1 MQHGLI
7 RALVLAQIIA
17 PISVRAQVVAAPG
30 GPNVVQTANGLQ
42 QVNITTPTAAGVS
55 KNVYSQFDVPR
66 QGVILNNSPTIVN
79 TQQAGYVNGNP
90 NLARDQAAR
99 VILNQVNSNSPSQLR
114 GYLEVA
120 GKAAQVVVANSA
132 GIMVDGGG
140 FINTTRAVLT
150 TGIPIMGAD
159 GSLAGYQVNGGRLVV
174 QGDGLNA
181 ANVDQVDLIARAV
194 QVNAALHAKQLN
206 VVTGANRVDHE
217 TLALQKTTGDGA
229 APDVAVD
236 VGQLG
241 GMYAQRIFLVGTEN
255 GVGVSNKGVIA
266 AQAGD
271 LTLTT
276 EGKLV
281 TTGKLDATGN
291 ARLNALT
298 GIDNRGSVYAGGLTD
313 IRTGGL
319 LDNSGVLSAAGNLI
333 AQAAGLTSGGTLGAG
348 IDSTGQA
355 TLAGNLSVTASGK
368 VIATGRNVARGDMT
382 FVAGALDLSGSR
394 TDASQSLSLTS
405 RAGDIDLQRA
415 IVTASNALS
424 VKAAQGLLNANG
436 VLSADTIT
444 LAALGRI
451 DNTDAQTAARTR
463 LDVTGGSLD
472 NQRGLLQS
480 GGLLKVRGASLNNT
494 AGRVV
499 SLGGDGTSIDI
510 DGELRNAA
518 GTNGLGAPGGVI
530 GTNGD
535 LRLHA
540 GSLIN
545 AAQLVAGTTMTLTSG
560 QLDNTNG
567 ALSSEKIDV
576 SVDSVLT
583 NRQGA
588 ISATTSTL
596 RAGQLVNDHGLIDA
610 GTLSLTVLG
619 DASNRSGEIKQ
630 YGDSA
635 QTVKVGGVLDNN
647 AGTVAT
653 KASGLTLNVG
663 QLVNDQGKISHLGS
677 GTLSVVSTGDVTN
690 LTGLLGSLGALRIS
704 AARIDNTGGEL
715 SAGDSVWLTAA
726 ANIVNRS
733 GGAVYGANSLTVSAS
748 TDIYNTAGS
757 MQSGGT
763 VKLDANGTLTNTGG
777 RISAN
782 GAHDAL
788 TVTVG
793 SLVNATG
800 QLTNAGDGD
809 TSVTAA
815 RDVGNAGGTIGGNG
829 KLSVNAASL
838 SNSAGGKIIGGADVL
853 LGVVGL
859 LDNSAGQLFG
869 GNSLTATQ
877 ATARLN
883 NAGGTIESR
892 GDVSL
897 QVASLDN
904 ASGIIRSNRDVGVG
918 GAMNGAGHM
927 TAGRNLTLAAVGD
940 YVNASANRLRADGM
954 LKLTSTGRFTNDGTL
969 TAPGTLDVQAAQ
981 IVNSANGSI
990 NAATTQLSAAGLFSN
1005 SGSIG
1010 GDTVRLKANYFFN
1023 GYGVLGNDVQI
1034 NAVDIE
1040 NNSASA
1046 IMGGARRLALYA
1058 SNSVS
1063 NYDGAL
1069 LYSMGDIEIARDGT
1083 RDGQGL
1089 LANQMALLTNRSA
1102 SIVADGNLDI
1112 AARVINNSRTS
1123 IVTQPGTPQS
1133 TTQSFSLYTAGLT
1146 GGDETMMHMSLTFP
1160 EWFWSGGRAPISSS
1174 LLQTL
1179 ARPLA
1184 VDIPKSQ
1191 VTNLDLA
1198 AKTFSLTKP
1207 LEESYQDMT
1216 TQGQGPCDDHG
1227 QCAST
1232 TKTRDVGT
1240 NPTQYFNS
1248 IVDNADSYRVVFW
1261 PDWDPNT
1268 MIRPDQAISRGDL
1281 GIDQRDYNEI
1291 ARVVTTTRTRDELIS
1306 ASPEAKLQAQGSIR
1320 INADGGAINNQSST
1334 MTAGGDLIRRAT
1346 GGSVNDV
1353 GITLQETV
1361 TQTQTST
1368 FYWHQKSGGDSDQQT
1383 VAYPVTPLP
1392 PTTLASLPAIAVGN
1406 QSVQSSGRNITVSS
1420 VDRSGNTVG
1429 SAGVTG
1435 GNATGTQ
1442 LGNLSGAVAN
1452 RQTLGSSAQAIPG
1465 LTLPKNALFQLRSA
1479 PGQTYLVATDSRFT
1493 DYGKFI
1499 SSDYM
1504 LTGLNLD
1511 PQTTQKRIGD
1521 GFYETQLVRDQIT
1534 ALTGKTLLAGYTNYL
1549 DEYTALLNNGVT
1561 YGKQFGLNVG
1571 VALSEAQM
1579 KQLTSDMVWLVSQ
1592 DVTLPD
1598 GSVQSVLVPQVYLA
1612 QANTVDLTNTGALV
1626 VGGSVKLAATGDV
1639 QNSGQ
1644 IVSNTATTILGD
1656 AIVNLGVMGSGGTTS
1671 LTSLGDIR
1679 NTGGRI
1685 GGKDVVVKAG
1695 RDVINE
1701 STTLIQTAG
1710 TDTGDFTSKATAT
1723 GVGAVGIISAS
1734 NSATVVADRDVTLNA
1749 GAIASDGA
1757 VMVAAGRDVN
1767 LNTVALTQSQ
1777 TVGTSDGQN
1786 GGHDVVTQ
1794 QVGSAISAGGNLATA
1809 SGRDTTLSGA
1819 TIAAGGSASV
1829 LAGNDVTITAVKDS
1843 HAHDERSFGGSLQF
1857 TKSSFDEAANGASVS
1872 AGNNV
1877 LIGAGQTSAVNGVLG
1892 AYQVS
1897 PVAASSGSGNLTV
1910 LGSSVSSQGTGTVA
1924 LAATGDVKIGTVSE
1938 THDSSSWQHDSS
1950 SGFLSKTEE
1959 TSEAR
1964 SHKTIAVGSTVS
1976 GDSVGIAA
1984 GKDLIVSGSTVVG
1997 TNDVALQAGRDLR
2010 IETAEN
2016 VSESSTFY
2024 EKKSSGLGSSGGAGI
2039 SYGKNEQRDWTNDS
2053 SVTQT
2058 GSLVGSLNG
2067 NVSMVAGNDL
2077 LVRGS
2082 DIMAGKD
2089 ITGIGQNVT
2098 IESAVERE
2106 HHDETHEFKSSGF
2119 TLAVKSPVIDAI
2131 QNVTNQVSA
2140 AANSGGDARVS
2151 ALRGYAAA
2159 SGAVGALGEANGALG
2174 ALAAGKTP
2182 EAKIELSWGS
2192 SSSRSTSSVD
2202 STKNVSSNIKAGGTA
2217 AFIATGDAASGKGN
2231 VNIVGSNI
2239 DAKDVLLQANNQVNV
2254 LSSKDTE
2261 STRSENESKSGS
2273 FGVSYGTSGWG
2284 ASASFSKSSGDA
2296 NSDSTFQ
2303 NNSHINASNTAVI
2316 VSGGDTNIVG
2326 ANVNADKVI
2335 ARVGG
2340 NLNIASVQDTSESSA
2355 HQESMGGG
2363 LSVSMGGASGSFSYS
2378 RGNASGNYA
2387 GVVEQSGIQAGTG
2400 GFDVNVAGNTD
2411 LKGAYIA
2418 STAAPSKNQLTTG
2431 TLTFSDIENHSDY
2444 SANSFGFGGGFTVGN
2459 GGANERR
2466 TGPSSGKNTGGISPM
2481 LPQSESGSERGTT
2494 RSAVSDGS
2502 ITLTNG
2508 SSQTQDL
2515 ASLNRDTSNLNET
2528 VTRTP
2533 DLQKLLGDQSRLMAA
2548 ATAAGEAVARD
2559 IGTYADKK
2567 AKEAGDLAKKTSD
2580 PELKAQYEQE
2590 AKDWAEG
2597 GDYRTAMHAAGGAI
2611 VAGLG
2616 GGNALGG
2623 ALGAGLTSKLGKEL
2637 NDLSDKI
2644 RDSHPTGNADVDQA
2658 LAQIVASGVGTV
2670 VGAAAGGS
2678 SGAFAGF
2685 NVDRFN
2691 RQLHPTEEQ
2700 KLKQL
2705 QQGKSP
2711 EEQYRL
2717 AAASCALVR
2726 CADGVPDS
2734 DPNKIVLLKL
2744 QLDGGKY
2751 TSEQDLLKRA
2761 GAFEGYTSVD
2771 ILNDKYD
2778 RYQISNRAVGAVQGV
2793 TNAAMAAASLGASC
2807 SSLVA
2812 CGAGAV
2818 IAVAALDY
2826 SKAGFNQ
2833 LIDGNV
2839 ASTYGEQALQSLGLG
2854 PRTAA
2859 LTYAAL
2865 TLGAASTGAIVG
2877 NQAGKQASAL
2887 NDAARLTYTNE
2898 KFIAQGVQPTTAVM
2912 QTSQAQAIV
2921 DAYVAAGLP
2930 VDKAQGFAQN
2940 LINTG
2945 TTLPTALT
2953 ASSDTEL
2960 IKIVPKAIGGGDVI
2974 KNTSPYF
2981 MTRAEYDSLS
2991 KLPPDM
2997 IAAKLGL
3004 PAEQAI
3010 RGSQLGFDVYSMT
3023 PQPGSMPTVF
3033 TSLIAPIKQG
3043 AYSAVGGSQQV
3054 LVPNRSQWTDPNAN
3068 KIGEIRGLR

>member
-1 MQHGLI
+1 MKSQVNRRAHGVIRGNRAEGGLQRAMV
-7 RALVLAQIIA
+7 RALVLAQVVA
-17 PISVRAQVVAAPG
+17 PVSVRAQVVAAPG
-30 GPNVVQTANGLQ
+30 ANAPGVVQTANGLQ
-42 QVNITTPTAAGVS
+42 QVNITAPTAAGVS

-150 TGIPIMGAD
+150 TGIPIMGGD
-159 GSLAGYQVNGGRLVV
+159 GSLAGYQVNGGRLVI

-206 VVTGANRVDHE
+206 VVTGTNRVDHE
-217 TLALQKTTGDGA
+217 TLAVQKTAGDGV

-281 TTGKLDATGN
+281 STGKIEATGN
-291 ARLNALT
+291 VGLNARA
-298 GIDNRGSVYAGGLTD
+298 GIDNQGNVYAGGLAD
-313 IRTGGL
+313 IRSGGI
-319 LDNSGVLSAAGNLI
+319 LDNSGVLSASGNLI
-333 AQAAGLTSGGTLGAG
+333 AQAAGLTSRGTLGAG
-348 IDSTGQA
+348 IDTAGQP
-355 TLAGNLSVTASGK
+355 TLTGNLSVTASGK
-368 VIATGRNVARGDMT
+368 VVATGRNVARGDMT
-382 FVAGALDLSGSR
+382 FVADALDLSGSR

-415 IVTASNALS
+415 IVAASNALS
-424 VKAAQGLLNANG
+424 VKAAQGVLNANG
-436 VLSADTIT
+436 ALAADTIT
-444 LAALGRI
+444 LTALGSI

-463 LDVTGGSLD
+463 LDVTGASLD
-472 NQRGLLQS
+472 NQRGLMQS

-499 SLGGDGTSIDI
+499 SLGGDGNSIDI

-518 GTNGLGAPGGVI
+518 GTNGLGAAGGVI

-545 AAQLVAGTTMTLTSG
+545 AAQLVAATTMTLTSG

-567 ALSSEKIDV
+567 TLSGAQIDV
-576 SVDSVLT
+576 SADGALT
-583 NRQGA
+583 NRQGV

-596 RAGQLVNDHGLIDA
+596 RAGKLVNDHGLIDA
-610 GTLSLTVLG
+610 DTLSLSVSG

-630 YGDSA
+630 YGDSG
-635 QTVKVGGVLDNN
+635 QTIKVDGALDNS

-653 KASGLTLNVG
+653 KAAELALNVG
-663 QLVNDQGKISHLGS
+663 QLVNDQGKISHLGN

-690 LTGLLGSLGALRIS
+690 LAGLLGSLGALRIS

-733 GGAVYGANSLTVSAS
+733 GGVVYGANSLTVSAS
-748 TDIYNTAGS
+748 TDIDNTAGS
-757 MQSGGT
+757 MQSGGAI
-763 VKLDANGTLTNTGG
+763 KLNANGTLTNIGG

-782 GAHDAL
+782 GAHDTL
-788 TVTVG
+788 TVAVG
-793 SLVNATG
+793 SVANASG

-809 TSVTAA
+809 TTVTAV
-815 RDVGNAGGTIGGNG
+815 RDVSNAGGTIGGNG
-829 KLSVNAASL
+829 KLNVNAASL
-838 SNSAGGKIIGGADVL
+838 SNIAGGKIIGGADVL

-869 GNSLTATQ
+869 GMSLTVTQ

-904 ASGIIRSNRDVGVG
+904 GSGVIRSNRDVGVG
-918 GAMNGAGHM
+918 GAMNGAGQM
-927 TAGRNLTLAAVGD
+927 TAGRNLTLAAIGD
-940 YVNASANRLRADGM
+940 YVNASANRLRADGI

-981 IVNSANGSI
+981 IVNNANGSI
-990 NAATTQLSAAGLFSN
+990 NATTTQLSAASLFSN
-1005 SGSIG
+1005 TGNIS

-1034 NAVDIE
+1034 DAVDIE
-1040 NNSASA
+1040 NSSASA

-1069 LYSMGDIEIARDGT
+1069 LYSTGDIEIARDGT

-1102 SIVADGNLDI
+1102 NIVADGNLDI

-1133 TTQSFSLYTAGLT
+1133 TTQGFSLYTAGLT
-1146 GGDETMMHMSLTFP
+1146 GGDETLMHMSLTFP

-1179 ARPLA
+1179 ARPLT

-1191 VTNLDLA
+1191 VTNVNLA

-1232 TKTRDVGT
+1232 TKTRDVGK

-1248 IVDNADSYRVVFW
+1248 IVDNGDSYRVVFW

-1291 ARVVTTTRTRDELIS
+1291 TRIVTTTRTRDELIS

-1334 MTAGGDLIRRAT
+1334 MTAGRDLIRRAT

-1406 QSVQSSGRNITVSS
+1406 QSVQSTGRNITVSS
-1420 VDRSGNTVG
+1420 VDPSGNTVG

-1435 GNATGTQ
+1435 GNAAGTQ

-1534 ALTGKTLLAGYTNYL
+1534 ALTGKTLLAGYTNHL

-1561 YGKQFGLNVG
+1561 YGKQFGLSVG
-1571 VALSEAQM
+1571 VGLSDAQM

-1626 VGGSVKLAATGDV
+1626 SGGSVKLAATGDV
-1639 QNSGQ
+1639 NNSGQ
-1644 IVSNTATTILGD
+1644 IVSDTATTILGD
-1656 AIVNLGVMGSGGTTS
+1656 AIVNLGVIGSGGTTALS
-1671 LTSLGDIR
+1671 SLGDIR

-1685 GGKDVVVKAG
+1685 GGKDVVVQAG
-1695 RDVINE
+1695 RDLINE
-1701 STTLIQTAG
+1701 STTLTQTAG
-1710 TDTGDFTSKATAT
+1710 TDNGGSFTSSASAT
-1723 GVGAVGIISAS
+1723 GIGAVGIISGS
-1734 NSATVVADRDVTLNA
+1734 NSATAVAARDVTLNA

-1757 VMVAAGRDVN
+1757 VVVAAGRDIN
-1767 LNTVALTQSQ
+1767 ANTLTVGQSQ
-1777 TVGTSDGQN
+1777 IVGTTDGQN
-1786 GGHDVVTQ
+1786 GGRDVIVQ
-1794 QVGSAISAGGNLATA
+1794 NVGSAISAGGNLTTV
-1809 SGRDTTLSGA
+1809 SGRDTTLSG
-1819 TIAAGGSASV
+1819 TTVAAGGNATV
-1829 LAGNDVTITAVKDS
+1829 LAGNDVTVTAVKDS
-1843 HAHDERSFGGSLQF
+1843 HTHDERSFGGTLQY
-1857 TKSSFDEAANGASVS
+1857 TKSSLDEAVNGASVS
-1872 AGNNV
+1872 GGNHV
-1877 LIGAGQTSAVNGVLG
+1877 LIGAGQASAVGGVLG
-1892 AYQVS
+1892 AYQIS
-1897 PVAASSGSGNLTV
+1897 PVAASSGTGNLSV
-1910 LGSSVSSQGTGTVA
+1910 LGSSVSSQGNGTIA
-1924 LAATGDVKIGTVSE
+1924 LAATGDVNIGTVTE
-1938 THDSSSWQHDSS
+1938 THDSRNWQHDSS

-1959 TSEAR
+1959 TSSSS
-1964 SHKTIAVGSTVS
+1964 SHQTIAVGSTVS
-1976 GDSVGIAA
+1976 GNAVGVSA
-1984 GKDLIVSGSTVVG
+1984 GQDLVVSGSTVVG
-1997 TNDVALQAGRDLR
+1997 TQDVALQAGRDVR
-2010 IETAEN
+2010 IESAQN
-2016 VSESSTFY
+2016 ESQSSSFY
-2024 EKKSSGLGSSGGAGI
+2024 EKKSSGLGSSGGVGI
-2039 SYGKNEQRDWTNDS
+2039 SYGKNEQRDQTNDS

-2058 GSLVGSLNG
+2058 GSMVGSLNG
-2067 NVSMVAGNDL
+2067 NVSIVAGNDL
-2077 LVRGS
+2077 RVRGS
-2082 DIMAGKD
+2082 DIMAAGD

-2098 IESAVERE
+2098 IESALNQQ
-2106 HHDETHEFKSSGF
+2106 HHDEMHEFKSSGF
-2119 TLAVKSPVIDAI
+2119 TLAVKSPVIDAV
-2131 QNVTNQVSA
+2131 QNVTNQVKA
-2140 AANSGGDARVS
+2140 AVDSGGDARVS

-2159 SGAVGALGEANGALG
+2159 SGAVGAFGEAKGALSM
-2174 ALAAGKTP
+2174 LEAGKTP
-2182 EAKIELSWGS
+2182 EAKVELSFGS

-2202 STKNVSSNIKAGGTA
+2202 TTQNVSSNIRSGGTT
-2217 AFIATGDAASGKGN
+2217 AFVATGDAASGKGN
-2231 VNIVGSNI
+2231 VNIIGSNI
-2239 DAKDVLLQANNQVNV
+2239 DAKDVLLQANNQVNI

-2261 STRSENESKSGS
+2261 STRSDNESKGGS
-2273 FGVSYGTSGWG
+2273 FGVSFGTSGWG
-2284 ASASFSKSSGDA
+2284 VSASFSKSNGDA

-2326 ANVNADKVI
+2326 GNVNADKVI

-2340 NLNIASVQDTSESSA
+2340 DLNIASVQDTSESSA

-2363 LSVSMGGASGSFSYS
+2363 FSASMGGASGSFSYS

-2387 GVVEQSGIQAGTG
+2387 GVVEQAGIQAGSG
-2400 GFDVNVAGNTD
+2400 GFDINVAGNTD
-2411 LKGAYIA
+2411 LKGSYIA
-2418 STAAPSKNQLTTG
+2418 STADPSKNQLTTG
-2431 TLTFSDIENHSDY
+2431 TLTFSDIQNHSDY
-2444 SANSFGFGGGFTVGN
+2444 SANSFGFGGGGSFGN
-2459 GGANERR
+2459 GGANERT
-2466 TGPSSGKNTGGISPM
+2466 TGPSSGKNTGGLAPM
-2481 LPQSESGSERGTT
+2481 LPQSESGSERGVT
-2494 RSAVSDGS
+2494 RSGVSEGT

-2508 SSQTQDL
+2508 ANQTQDL

-2528 VTRTP
+2528 VNRTP
-2533 DLQKLLGDQSRLMAA
+2533 DLQNLLNDQSRLMAA

-2567 AKEAGDLAKKTSD
+2567 RDAAQKLADATTD
-2580 PELKAQYEQE
+2580 PELKAQYQKE
-2590 AKDWAEG
+2590 ADDWKEG
-2597 GDYRTAMHAAGGAI
+2597 GDYRAAMHAAGGAI
-2611 VAGLG
+2611 IAGLG

-2623 ALGAGLTSKLGKEL
+2623 ALGAGLTSKLGGTLNEL
-2637 NDLSDKI
+2637 SENIQKA
-2644 RDSHPTGNADVDQA
+2644 HPTGNADIDQA
-2658 LAQIVASGVGTV
+2658 LAQIVATGVGTA
-2670 VGAAAGGS
+2670 VGAAVGGS
-2678 SGAFAGF
+2678 SGAFTGY

-2691 RQLHPTEEQ
+2691 RQLHPDEKALAKRVLEDARRRGIVNQ
-2700 KLKQL
+2700 D
-2705 QQGKSP
+2705 GSP
-2711 EEQYRL
+2711 ISIDQIKNAMRSANNSAYGETAWTGMLVPLNSDTKAKEIYDSTGMRVFVD
-2717 AAASCALVR
+2717 ASGNKYLV
-2726 CADGVPDS
+2726 
-2734 DPNKIVLLKL
+2734 
-2744 QLDGGKY
+2744 
-2751 TSEQDLLKRA
+2751 QD
-2761 GAFEGYTSVD
+2761 
-2771 ILNDKYD
+2771 
-2778 RYQISNRAVGAVQGV
+2778 
-2793 TNAAMAAASLGASC
+2793 AAMLSPPPD
-2807 SSLVA
+2807 
-2812 CGAGAV
+2812 
-2818 IAVAALDY
+2818 ALRD
-2826 SKAGFNQ
+2826 
-2833 LIDGNV
+2833 LI
-2839 ASTYGEQALQSLGLG
+2839 
-2854 PRTAA
+2854 
-2859 LTYAAL
+2859 
-2865 TLGAASTGAIVG
+2865 AASTGGGSSPYSWNVSSSESIGRSHADLPNSQGNGPFSPGFNTGDYSAGLGTSGRGLKPDYGTLNTGTLSGVVTGVINFYDGSTYLSGGVAQTNPSSISWRPGLSATVGWIFGVDSAKGTSSFLAGDG
-2877 NQAGKQASAL
+2877 NQMFISIPTPFRVNVSGAITHSYGGATGIEL
-2887 NDAARLTYTNE
+2887 GIGTLGPLTV
-2898 KFIAQGVQPTTAVM
+2898 GVQPWGHSTQV
-2912 QTSQAQAIV
+2912 
-2921 DAYVAAGLP
+2921 
-2930 VDKAQGFAQN
+2930 
-2940 LINTG
+2940 
-2945 TTLPTALT
+2945 
-2953 ASSDTEL
+2953 TEPL
-2960 IKIVPKAIGGGDVI
+2960 K
-2974 KNTSPYF
+2974 
-2981 MTRAEYDSLS
+2981 
-2991 KLPPDM
+2991 
-2997 IAAKLGL
+2997 
-3004 PAEQAI
+3004 
-3010 RGSQLGFDVYSMT
+3010 
-3023 PQPGSMPTVF
+3023 
-3033 TSLIAPIKQG
+3033 
-3043 AYSAVGGSQQV
+3043 
-3054 LVPNRSQWTDPNAN
+3054 
-3068 KIGEIRGLR
+3068 